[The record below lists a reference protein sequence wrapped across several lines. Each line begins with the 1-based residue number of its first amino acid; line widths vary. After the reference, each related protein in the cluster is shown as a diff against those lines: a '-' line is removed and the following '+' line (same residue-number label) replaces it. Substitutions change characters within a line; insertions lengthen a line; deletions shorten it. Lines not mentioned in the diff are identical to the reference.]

1 MFRGSYPMHK
11 HTNEDELFYVFI
23 GKITIN
29 LEQDKKI
36 TLNQGEMAMIPRGMN
51 HSPFSEGDSFVLM
64 FEPLRL
70 KSSGD

>member
-1 MFRGSYPMHK
+1 MHK
-11 HTNEDELFYVFI
+11 HTNEDELFYVLK
-23 GKITIN
+23 GKITIR

-36 TLNQGEMAMIPRGMN
+36 TLNQGEMTMIPRGMK
-51 HSPFSEGDSFVLM
+51 HSPFSEVDSFVLM